1 MRPDFSDLKIDAVD
15 NQITTQTETQDFGV
29 DSEGMPMKK
38 HLSEEDIY
46 DAEHLNFA
54 AGFPPFTR
62 GIFSTMYITNPLKT
76 GKYNSGTEIK
86 NNFSKEEQTSFVLE
100 LAYTLAK
107 GKEHINDKLELGIKI
122 DEIASEIYFSCKVSN
137 NFFMEIAKLR
147 AARMIWAKI
156 VNQFNPKKQES
167 MMMHV
172 HSETSKLDSKEKDY
186 LDNITRTSIE
196 AISAVFSG
204 TESLDTPHNIVQHI
218 EDETNITKAI
228 DPWAGS
234 YYIEFLTKQI
244 ANNTWTIISEI
255 ENIGGVA
262 KALKSR
268 LHKIN
273 Y

>member
-1 MRPDFSDLKIDAVD
+1 MRPDFSDLKIDVVD
-15 NQITTQTETQDFGV
+15 NQKTTQTETQDLGI
-29 DSEGMPMKK
+29 DPDNKPMKK
-38 HLSEEDIY
+38 GFSEEDIS

-54 AGFPPFTR
+54 AGFPPYTR
-62 GIFSTMYITNPLKT
+62 GNYSTMYITNPLKT
-76 GKYNSGTEIK
+76 DKHNSGTEIK
-86 NNFSKEEQTSFVLE
+86 NNFSKEEQTSIVLK
-100 LAYTLAK
+100 LAYSLAK

-122 DEIASEIYFSCKVSN
+122 DEIASEIYFSCRVSN

-167 MMMHV
+167 MMMHI

-186 LDNITRTSIE
+186 LDNITKTSLE
-196 AISAVFSG
+196 AMSAIFGG
-204 TESLDTPHNIVQHI
+204 TESLDSSYNIVQHI
-218 EDETNITKAI
+218 ENETNITKAI

-244 ANNTWTIISEI
+244 AKDTWTIISEI
-255 ENIGGVA
+255 ENIGDTT
-262 KALKSR
+262 KALETR